1 MWVFLKT
8 TFLSSTLLARRLH
21 AFFATFVG
29 GMLCAAVVLY
39 LQSIS
44 HGLKTWEG
52 FSPMNSFFCCP
63 NEFVLHIFFFAKNAE
78 VLMQASAACC
88 HLANILIYRFF
99 VAEQVQYYE
108 RLSPLVPLKSPL
120 GSFSNIKAGDCLVT
134 FSRRNIYS
142 LKVGIVELAIA
153 TLLISYSY
161 IVFVWCFPCIRE

>member
-1 MWVFLKT
+1 MHSLQLLLVVCCVLLLFCTCKAYPMDSRLGRGFLQWIR
-8 TFLSSTLLARRLH
+8 FSVAQMNLS
-21 AFFATFVG
+21 
-29 GMLCAAVVLY
+29 C
-39 LQSIS
+39 IS
-44 HGLKTWEG
+44 
-52 FSPMNSFFCCP
+52 
-63 NEFVLHIFFFAKNAE
+63 FFFAKNAE